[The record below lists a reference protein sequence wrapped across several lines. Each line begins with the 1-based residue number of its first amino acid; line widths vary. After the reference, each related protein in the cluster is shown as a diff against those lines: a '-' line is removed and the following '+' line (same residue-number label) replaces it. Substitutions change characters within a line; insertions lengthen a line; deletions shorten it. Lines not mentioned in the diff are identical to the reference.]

1 MEEHPEDRRVERA
14 RRGDADALAELCEDY
29 YPRIVSFMHYRTDPA
44 AAEDLAGEV
53 FVRVIRNIGKQNGSF
68 RAWLYRIARNVVIDH
83 MRYEEVRETVAM
95 NEEQHADRSVEG
107 PQAVDRREDLRA
119 AMGQLTDDQRE
130 LLVLKFVQGLSND
143 EIGESTGRSRGAVRA
158 LQFRALSALR
168 GILAGEGYADEA

>member
-1 MEEHPEDRRVERA
+1 MNEHAEDRTIERA
-14 RRGDADALAELCEDY
+14 RRGDADALARLCEEY

-44 AAEDLAGEV
+44 SAEDLAGEV
-53 FVRVIRNIGKQNGSF
+53 FVRVIRNIRKQNGSF

-83 MRYEEVRETVAM
+83 MRYEDVRETVAM
-95 NEEQHADRSVEG
+95 NEGSTRTTSARGPRAADR
-107 PQAVDRREDLRA
+107 RMDLRS

-143 EIGESTGRSRGAVRA
+143 EIVETTGRTRGAVRA

-168 GILAGEGYADEA
+168 GMLGGEGYEDEA